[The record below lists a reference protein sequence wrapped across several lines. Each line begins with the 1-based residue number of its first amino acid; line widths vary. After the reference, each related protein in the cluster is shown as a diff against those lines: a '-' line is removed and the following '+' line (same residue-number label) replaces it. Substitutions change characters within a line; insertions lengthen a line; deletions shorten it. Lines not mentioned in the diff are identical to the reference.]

1 MAYERSVGL
10 EIICMNKITTI
21 PPPTSF
27 STSDIKKDIESCT
40 VCFFDLET
48 TGLSDTGIA
57 GSKDTGITKLSGK
70 LYSHGKLFDAVEVKV
85 GLNRFGLWLK
95 ELCGRVVLVG
105 HNVWVFDVKHFLNN
119 VKNSI

>member
-1 MAYERSVGL
+1 MAYESSVGL

-48 TGLSDTGIA
+48 TGLSDAGIA

-70 LYSHGKLFDAVEVKV
+70 LYSHGKFLMLLKWKWVWI
-85 GLNRFGLWLK
+85 GLD
-95 ELCGRVVLVG
+95 CG
-105 HNVWVFDVKHFLNN
+105 W
-119 VKNSI
+119 KNFAEG